1 MTSADALPKSYFFL
15 KGMPGERIYILI
27 TWTPLEGG
35 KVRELITFIVNDVV
49 KLQAV
54 LLGNAEQPIKKKKN
68 LWDTI
73 KRRPPAQQLRKRVPV
88 VKSINKTFQVS
99 EKTEKNRSPLQSC
112 ENLEVNSNRIS
123 PNGNSLIISE
133 HNLSLSPINPV
144 SQKNQ
149 HVFYTPL
156 STTYSIP
163 EAPACHKLLNN
174 VTETPTVT
182 TLCAN
187 VLGENVCQYNIN
199 SAEIN
204 AKSVGTPEQL
214 NMSLNRRKILSPDSF
229 INNSYE
235 VTEDAAIAMPILSP
249 DQFLKENQMVVQPIS
264 ECKTVSFSSDVKSC
278 MSTAKVSKQKEKV
291 QVAFFI
297 EPQLSTKTPNNINEK
312 NPTTR
317 CYKKIE
323 QNVKSKTSDQACCLQ
338 SKIKPLLSSTATKT
352 KPNPE
357 GKEAKMLKLK
367 SKKSLSNAIEHCT
380 DIIPKNLDILPRLPV
395 IESVSNETKCIK
407 DKSGFIYLESSHNRK
422 RKSGEYLEDVN
433 GKEEYA
439 ENLGRKRTLVSND
452 ENGSKNALKLAVSK
466 SQNGDKQK
474 KRFGSSSKKYKNFK
488 RTKNI
493 VPVAQS
499 HLTFVK
505 PLKAGNIPRH
515 PMPFAAKN
523 MFYDEQWKEKQQRGF
538 TWWLNFVLTPDDFTL
553 KTDVS
558 QVNTACLILGTET
571 YKTSV
576 PKAPTKEEASL
587 RAYTTRCKLNK
598 LRRSSFR
605 LFTCDEMMKAIKRL
619 EIEIEAKRLLVR
631 KDRHLWKDIGE
642 RQKILS
648 WLLCYNPLWLR
659 IGLETIFGELIALES
674 NSDMMGLAVFI
685 LNRLLWNPVIAAEYR
700 HPTVPHLYRD
710 GHEEALSK
718 FTLKKLLLL
727 VCFLDRAKVS
737 RIIEHDPCLFF
748 KNAEYKSSKEIL
760 LAFSRDF
767 LSGEGDLSRH
777 LGFMGFPVNHVQTT
791 LDEFDFGV
799 TNLAT
804 DLQCGIRLVRTLELL
819 SSDWTLSKKLRV
831 PAISRLQKMHNVKLA
846 FEALNAHGIQLK
858 DELGST
864 IDAKDIVDR
873 HREKT
878 FALLWKI
885 VFAFQ
890 VNISLDVNQLKAEIA
905 FLKNMQVRK
914 LKRPDVECVN
924 SMGYETSMSYS
935 YESYGENVK
944 LLMDWVN
951 VVCGFY
957 NIKVENFTVSFSD
970 GRVLCYLIHHYHPCY
985 VPLDAVCKHTT
996 QTVECTRSGTLGLNS
1011 SSESDSSL
1019 NLKIDQTISTSVLYK
1034 ELLDN
1039 EKRNF
1044 QLINAAVSDLGGIP
1058 AMIQHSDMS
1067 NTIPDEKVVIIY
1079 VSFLCSRLISLS
1091 KEIRAAQLIQ
1101 SAWRKYRLKI
1111 LAETKEQKFNAV
1123 IVLQK
1128 HWRRYLAV
1136 LEFQK
1141 LKKAKQE
1148 ETARIAIQRRQEA
1161 VIVLQA
1167 WYRMKRE
1174 RQRFLKMSGAA
1185 SVIQAYYHAHRER
1198 TFQRQKFL
1206 QIKRA
1211 ILHLQA
1217 SYRGFKVRR
1226 MLRHQHMA
1234 ATKIQALYR
1243 AYAARMKYQSLIQAS
1258 IVIQKWYRTSKSGSK
1273 IRKRFQKTKAAVIS
1287 LQAVLRGWQV
1297 RKWLQKQHAAAIT
1310 IQSAYRKYKAMKK
1323 FRIMRHSA
1331 ITIQQHYR
1339 AHMSSKKQQQ
1349 EYIVLYNSIV
1359 LFQATWRGTI
1369 VRRQIER
1376 QHQAAVTI
1384 QSYYRMH
1391 VNQAKFKH
1399 FRKAAVTI
1407 QRWYRAVIQARNSR
1421 QKYLT
1426 LKETTLKMQAIYR
1439 GLRERRKIQ
1448 RMNQAAICIQA
1459 MFKMHQCNVQYRT
1472 LKKSAIIIQTR
1483 CRAFCRGQEDRKK
1496 YLALRKSSLILQAA
1510 YRGMKIRQELRSS
1523 HQCIIVIQSYY
1534 RMYRER
1540 KAYLKLVAAIKV
1552 IQRWYRASRDTNAQM
1567 YEYKMMKISALK
1579 IQAAFRGMKTRV
1591 LLKKMH
1597 MAAIIIQRNFKAFL
1611 QRRTFIFLKSAAVTI
1626 QRRYRATVLS
1636 KQQREKFLNL
1646 RRAVIIIQSA
1656 IRGLLV
1662 RRHVKQMHLA
1672 AAVIQATFG
1681 MHIAYTQY
1689 RRMKSACVVIQQHY
1703 RAYQAAKQTRELYL
1717 KQQRS
1722 ALILQAAYRGMKV
1735 RHMLKKK
1742 HEAAVVIQSN
1752 YRKHR
1757 QWKSYKNI
1765 QWAARLIQVR
1775 VRANQASKMAVQQY
1789 SSIRKATICIQKAFR
1804 RMKARNQRRQEAAL
1818 LLQQSFKRQRAR
1830 KNDLALKAAAISLQ
1844 RRYRAT
1850 VLSKQQRENFLNLR
1864 RAVIIIQSAIR
1875 GLLVRRHVK
1884 QMHLAA
1890 AVIQATFRM
1899 HITYTQYR
1907 TMKSACVVIQQH
1919 YRAYQAAK
1927 QTRELYLKQQRSALI
1942 LQAAYR
1948 GMKVRHMLKKK
1959 HEAAVVIQSNYRKH
1973 RQWKSYK
1980 NIQWAARLIQVRVRA
1995 NQASKM
2001 AVQQYSSIRKA
2012 TICIQKAFRRMKARN
2027 QRRQV
2032 AAILLQRSFKRQ
2044 RARKNYL
2051 ALKAAANF
2059 LQRKYR
2065 ATVLSKQQHEKFL
2078 NLRRAVIIIQSG
2090 IRGLLVRRH
2099 VKQMHLAA
2107 AVIQAT
2113 FRMRITYTQYRT
2125 MKSACVVIQH
2135 HYRAYQAAKQT
2146 KELYLKQQ
2154 HSALIL
2160 QAAYRGM
2167 KVRHMLKKKH
2177 EAAVVI
2183 QSNYRKHRQWKS
2195 YKNIQWAARLI
2206 QVRVRANQASKMAV
2220 QQYSS
2225 IKKAT
2230 ICIQKAFRRMKARN
2244 QRRQEAA
2251 ILLQR
2256 SFKRQRERKNYL
2268 ALKAAANF
2276 LQRKYRATV
2285 LSKQQHGNFLNLR
2298 RAVIIIQSGIRGL
2311 LVRRH
2316 VKQMH
2321 LAAAV
2326 IQATFRMH
2334 ITYTQYRTMKSA
2346 CVVIQQHYR
2355 AYQAAK
2361 QTKELYLKQNR
2372 SALILQAAY
2381 RGMKVRNMLKKKH
2394 EAAVVIQ
2401 SNYRKHRQWKSYKS
2415 IQWAVRLIQVR
2426 VRANQASKMAVQ
2438 QYSSIRKATICIQ
2451 KAFRRMKARNQS
2463 RQEAALLL
2471 QRSFKRQ
2478 RAIEAKEQYQKY
2490 WKAAVLIQQHYRSYM
2505 TMKHH
2510 STVYLQTCKRII
2522 ILQATV
2528 RGFIERQRFSRVK
2541 RSTIKI
2547 QRWFRGN
2554 WQRRKYLQY
2563 RRNIIIIQ
2571 RMVRRWISHRNTNTG
2586 GIPKDITPQNVNTG
2600 VIKFQALWRG
2610 YSWRKKTDTPET
2622 RSLRDSLIIANKE
2635 SKEENK
2641 LYNRTAVAIDNLLKY
2656 KHFSYILVALK
2667 DLEIVTRLSPV
2678 CCENMAQ
2685 SKAVCTI
2692 FTLIR
2697 SCNRSVPSMDVI
2709 KYSVQVLLN
2718 LSKYEKTADAVYS
2731 VKNSVET
2738 LLDLLQMYREKS
2750 GDKTSKKTGSIFTKT
2765 CCLFAHLSKDSR
2777 RASEIQNNHKTVA
2790 RLRRLFKVT
2799 ARKHQMDVQRM
2810 RAKQSSIP
2818 VKTKIVSR
2826 QRPDWDLRKD
2836 NIREIVDPLQAI
2848 EMVVNT
2854 LGISYD

>member
-1 MTSADALPKSYFFL
+1 MEERRQGVGAAEPQKPCPPERSKRRVASQGCEDGNDAVLSLGHFSRPPFLSFGSVRVGTSCVRRLAVENPNGEPVHGAVYRPPPAS
-15 KGMPGERIYILI
+15 KGFTVEQDPFVLQPGERIYILI

-35 KVRELITFIVNDVV
+35 KVRELITFIVNDAV
-49 KLQAV
+49 KHQAV

-73 KRRPPAQQLRKRVPV
+73 KRRIPAQQSRKRVPV
-88 VKSINKTFQVS
+88 IKSINKTFQVS

-112 ENLEVNSNRIS
+112 ENLEVDSNRIS
-123 PNGNSLIISE
+123 PNGNPLIISE
-133 HNLSLSPINPV
+133 HSISLSSISPISP
-144 SQKNQ
+144 KNQ
-149 HVFYTPL
+149 HVIYTPL
-156 STTYSIP
+156 STTYSVP
-163 EAPACHKLLNN
+163 EIPACHKLLNN
-174 VTETPTVT
+174 VTETPIVT
-182 TLCAN
+182 TLYDN
-187 VLGENVCQYNIN
+187 VLEKKKVCQHNNIK

-204 AKSVGTPEQL
+204 AKSVSTPQQL
-214 NMSLNRRKILSPDSF
+214 NISLNHRKILSPDSF

-235 VTEDAAIAMPILSP
+235 VTELDAATAIPISP
-249 DQFLKENQMVVQPIS
+249 DQFLRENQVVIQPIS
-264 ECKTVSFSSDVKSC
+264 ECKTVSYSSDVKSC
-278 MSTAKVSKQKEKV
+278 MSTAKFSKQKEKV
-291 QVAFFI
+291 QVSFFM
-297 EPQLSTKTPNNINEK
+297 EPQLSTKAPNSINER
-312 NPTTR
+312 NPIT
-317 CYKKIE
+317 CSYDKFE
-323 QNVKSKTSDQACCLQ
+323 QNVKSKASDQACCLQ
-338 SKIKPLLSSTATKT
+338 NKKKPLLSSTVTKT

-357 GKEAKMLKLK
+357 GKETKTLKLK
-367 SKKSLSNAIEHCT
+367 SKKSLSTAIEHCM
-380 DIIPKNLDILPRLPV
+380 DVIPKNANLDTLPRLPV
-395 IESVSNETKCIK
+395 IESVSNETKCTK
-407 DKSGFIYLESSHNRK
+407 DKAGFIYLESSHNRK
-422 RKSGEYLEDVN
+422 RKSGEYLGNVKNGRED
-433 GKEEYA
+433 YA
-439 ENLGRKRTLVSND
+439 ENLGKKRTLKSCD
-452 ENGSKNALKLAVSK
+452 GNGSKSALKLSVSK

-474 KRFGSSSKKYKNFK
+474 KRCD
-488 RTKNI
+488 
-493 VPVAQS
+493 
-499 HLTFVK
+499 
-505 PLKAGNIPRH
+505 IPRH

-553 KTDVS
+553 KTDIS
-558 QVNTACLILGTET
+558 QVNAACLILGAET

-598 LRRSSFR
+598 LRRSACR
-605 LFTCDEMMKAIKRL
+605 LFTCDEMVKAIKRL

-642 RQKILS
+642 RQKILN

-674 NSDMMGLAVFI
+674 NSDVMGLAVFI
-685 LNRLLWNPVIAAEYR
+685 LNRLLWNPDIAAEYR
-700 HPTVPHLYRD
+700 HPTVPHFYRD

-748 KNAEYKSSKEIL
+748 KNAEFKSSKEIL

-777 LGFMGFPVNHVQTT
+777 LGFLGFPVNHVQTP
-791 LDEFDFGV
+791 LDEFEFAV

-846 FEALNAHGIQLK
+846 FEVLNDHGIQLK
-858 DELGST
+858 DEHGST
-864 IDAKDIVDR
+864 IDTKDIVDR

-890 VNISLDVNQLKAEIA
+890 VNISLDVDQLKAEIV
-905 FLKNMQVRK
+905 FLKNMQVTK
-914 LKRPDVECVN
+914 LKRPDVVCVN
-924 SMGYETSMSYS
+924 SMGNDTSRSYS

-985 VPLDAVCKHTT
+985 VPLEAICKHTT
-996 QTVECTRSGTLGLNS
+996 QTIECTRSGTLGMNS
-1011 SSESDSSL
+1011 SSESDASL
-1019 NLKIDQTISTSVLYK
+1019 NLINGTFDQSDTSVLYK

-1044 QLINAAVSDLGGIP
+1044 QLINAAVSDLGGVP

-1111 LAETKEQKFNAV
+1111 LAETKKQKSNAV

-1136 LEFQK
+1136 LELQK
-1141 LKKAKQE
+1141 LKQGKQE
-1148 ETARIAIQRRQEA
+1148 ETERIAIQFSFLNQLNFKWQEA
-1161 VIVLQA
+1161 LIVIQA

-1185 SVIQAYYHAHRER
+1185 SVIQTYYRAHREQ
-1198 TFQRQKFL
+1198 TAQRQKFL
-1206 QIKRA
+1206 QIKKATLR
-1211 ILHLQA
+1211 LQA

-1234 ATKIQALYR
+1234 ATKIQATYR
-1243 AYAARMKYQSLIQAS
+1243 AYAARMKYQNWIQAS

-1273 IRKRFQKTKAAVIS
+1273 IRKSFQKTKAAVIS

-1297 RKWLQKQHAAAIT
+1297 RKWLQRQHAAAIT
-1310 IQSAYRKYKAMKK
+1310 IQSAYRKHKAMKK
-1323 FRIMRHSA
+1323 FRLVRRA
-1331 ITIQQHYR
+1331 VLTIQQHYR
-1339 AHMSSKKQQQ
+1339 AHISSKKQQQ

-1359 LFQATWRGTI
+1359 LFQATWRGII
-1369 VRRQIER
+1369 VRKEIER
-1376 QHQAAVTI
+1376 QRRAAVTI

-1399 FRKAAVTI
+1399 FIEAAITI
-1407 QRWYRAVIQARNSR
+1407 QRWYRAVIQARNTR
-1421 QKYLT
+1421 QKYLA
-1426 LKETTLKMQAIYR
+1426 LKEVTVKMQAIYR

-1448 RMNQAAICIQA
+1448 RLNQAAICIQA
-1459 MFKMHQCNVQYRT
+1459 MFKMHRCNFQYRT
-1472 LKKSAIIIQTR
+1472 LKRSATIIQAR
-1483 CRAFCRGQEDRKK
+1483 YRAFCRGQKDRKK

-1510 YRGMKIRQELRSS
+1510 YRGMKIRQELRSR
-1523 HQCIIVIQSYY
+1523 HQCILVIQSYY

-1540 KAYLKLVAAIKV
+1540 KAYLKLVVATKV
-1552 IQRWYRASRDTNAQM
+1552 IQQWYRASRDTNAQI
-1567 YEYKMMKISALK
+1567 YKYKMMKISALR

-1597 MAAIIIQRNFKAFL
+1597 MAAIIIQRNFKAFV
-1611 QRRTFIFLKSAAVTI
+1611 QRRKFIFLKTAAVTI
-1626 QRRYRATVLS
+1626 QRRYRAT
-1636 KQQREKFLNL
+1636 
-1646 RRAVIIIQSA
+1646 
-1656 IRGLLV
+1656 
-1662 RRHVKQMHLA
+1662 
-1672 AAVIQATFG
+1672 
-1681 MHIAYTQY
+1681 
-1689 RRMKSACVVIQQHY
+1689 QHY
-1703 RAYQAAKQTRELYL
+1703 RRYRRTKQIRDLYL
-1717 KQQRS
+1717 KQRQS

-1765 QWAARLIQVR
+1765 Q
-1775 VRANQASKMAVQQY
+1775 
-1789 SSIRKATICIQKAFR
+1789 
-1804 RMKARNQRRQEAAL
+1804 
-1818 LLQQSFKRQRAR
+1818 
-1830 KNDLALKAAAISLQ
+1830 
-1844 RRYRAT
+1844 RYRAT
-1850 VLSKQQRENFLNLR
+1850 VLSKWQREKFLNLC
-1864 RAVIIIQSAIR
+1864 RAVIVIQSTIR
-1875 GLLVRRHVK
+1875 GLLVRRYVK

-1890 AVIQATFRM
+1890 AAIQATFRM
-1899 HITYTQYR
+1899 HITYTRYR
-1907 TMKSACVVIQQH
+1907 TMKSACVVIQHH
-1919 YRAYQAAK
+1919 YRAYQTAK
-1927 QTRELYLKQQRSALI
+1927 QTRDLYLRQRHSALI
-1942 LQAAYR
+1942 LQAYR
-1948 GMKVRHMLKKK
+1948 GMKVKYVKEK

-1980 NIQWAARLIQVRVRA
+1980 NIQWAVRLIQARVRA
-1995 NQASKM
+1995 NQESKA
-2001 AVQQYSSIRKA
+2001 AVQQY
-2012 TICIQKAFRRMKARN
+2012 C
-2027 QRRQV
+2027 
-2032 AAILLQRSFKRQ
+2032 
-2044 RARKNYL
+2044 
-2051 ALKAAANF
+2051 
-2059 LQRKYR
+2059 
-2065 ATVLSKQQHEKFL
+2065 
-2078 NLRRAVIIIQSG
+2078 
-2090 IRGLLVRRH
+2090 
-2099 VKQMHLAA
+2099 
-2107 AVIQAT
+2107 
-2113 FRMRITYTQYRT
+2113 
-2125 MKSACVVIQH
+2125 
-2135 HYRAYQAAKQT
+2135 
-2146 KELYLKQQ
+2146 
-2154 HSALIL
+2154 
-2160 QAAYRGM
+2160 
-2167 KVRHMLKKKH
+2167 
-2177 EAAVVI
+2177 
-2183 QSNYRKHRQWKS
+2183 
-2195 YKNIQWAARLI
+2195 
-2206 QVRVRANQASKMAV
+2206 
-2220 QQYSS
+2220 S

-2256 SFKRQRERKNYL
+2256 NFKMQRARKNYL
-2268 ALKAAANF
+2268 ALKAAAIS
-2276 LQRKYRATV
+2276 LQRRYRATV
-2285 LSKQQHGNFLNLR
+2285 LSKWQREKFLNLC
-2298 RAVIIIQSGIRGL
+2298 RAVIVIQSTIRGL
-2311 LVRRH
+2311 LVRRY

-2321 LAAAV
+2321 LAAAA

-2334 ITYTQYRTMKSA
+2334 ITYTRYRTMKSA
-2346 CVVIQQHYR
+2346 CVVIQHHYR
-2355 AYQAAK
+2355 AYQTAK
-2361 QTKELYLKQNR
+2361 QTRDLYLRQR
-2372 SALILQAAY
+2372 HSALILQAAY
-2381 RGMKVRNMLKKKH
+2381 RGMKVRRMLKKKH

-2401 SNYRKHRQWKSYKS
+2401 SNYRKHRQWKSYKN
-2415 IQWAVRLIQVR
+2415 IQWAVRLVQAR
-2426 VRANQASKMAVQ
+2426 VRANQESKAAVQ
-2438 QYSSIRKATICIQ
+2438 QYCSIKKATICIQ
-2451 KAFRRMKARNQS
+2451 KAFRRMKARNQR
-2463 RQEAALLL
+2463 RQEAAILL
-2471 QRSFKRQ
+2471 QRNFKMQRARKNYLALKAAAISFQRKYRALVVMRRQTKEYASVRTKIICVQSFYRGFKIRKEVKRQ
-2478 RAIEAKEQYQKY
+2478 HLAATVIQATFRMYKVKLAYQKLRYATITMQKYYRSHLKEKHQNTHQNIQKSISQVTCRETQIQPELDMHISAAIIQSLYWRYVQQKHYKLIWWAVITIQSAYRGMVVRRKTKKMRAARNRQLCHIAVNDRTEAIESKSECHTNKTGEQYQKY
-2490 WKAAVLIQQHYRSYM
+2490 WKAAVLIQQHYRSYL

-2510 STVYLQTCKRII
+2510 STVYLQTRKRII
-2522 ILQATV
+2522 LLQATV
-2528 RGFIERQRFSRVK
+2528 RGFIERQSPLPLRYGISFYSCPSPLLGCCFHNFILGGHELNFIYIPLK
-2541 RSTIKI
+2541 
-2547 QRWFRGN
+2547 QRWYRGN
-2554 WQRRKYLQY
+2554 RQRRKYLQY
-2563 RRNIIIIQ
+2563 RKKIIIIQ
-2571 RMVRRWISHRNTNTG
+2571 RMVRKWIIHTDINRG
-2586 GIPKDITPQNVNTG
+2586 GIPKDINPKNVNTG
-2600 VIKFQALWRG
+2600 ITKFQALWRG
-2610 YSWRKKTDTPET
+2610 YTWRKKTDTPET

-2635 SKEENK
+2635 SKEEKK
-2641 LYNRTAVAIDNLLKY
+2641 LYNRTAVAIDYLLKY
-2656 KHFSYILVALK
+2656 KHFSYILAALK
-2667 DLEIVTRLSPV
+2667 DLEVVTRLSPV

-2718 LSKYEKTADAVYS
+2718 LSKYERTTDAVYS
-2731 VKNSVET
+2731 VENSVET
-2738 LLDLLQMYREKS
+2738 LLDLLQMYRERA
-2750 GDKTSKKTGSIFTKT
+2750 GDKTSEKSGSIFTKT

-2777 RASEIQNNHKTVA
+2777 RASEIRNNHKTVA
-2790 RLRRLFKVT
+2790 SLRRLFRLT

-2810 RAKQSSIP
+2810 FAKQKKVAYIKGQSSIR

-2854 LGISYD
+2854 LGISCN